1 MVDEAFMGA
10 ELSSRDRLD
19 RVLGVKPG
27 QPSRTLSSGSAFD
40 RFAKG
45 FGLPFR
51 GLKLV
56 LTHGRLFGWS
66 AIVAG
71 VCLFLLAGLFALVWL
86 YVPTVFALLWEKPE
100 GWLRFVWYTLVFL
113 VGSGLFVMGASS
125 IPPVATAPFQD
136 PLTTNVER
144 VLGAIPDGGGGVKK
158 LVFETT
164 NSVLKAVM
172 RLVLLW
178 SGHAVLF
185 VIWLIPGLGQLIWT
199 PLSILWTTFWLAYE
213 YLDLPANRYDYAF
226 REVLQTVRDNLALC
240 MGFGTA
246 TYLML
251 WIPLLNVLFIP
262 VAAVGATILFVD
274 LRATGRMAP
283 SAAERRIA
291 RL

>member
-1 MVDEAFMGA
+1 MAA
-10 ELSSRDRLD
+10 ALPSRDRLD

-27 QPSRTLSSGSAFD
+27 QPSRPLASGSAFS
-40 RFAKG
+40 RFARG

-56 LTHGRLFGWS
+56 LTHARLFGWS
-66 AIVAG
+66 ALVAG
-71 VCLFLLAGLFALVWL
+71 VSLVLLSALLALVVI
-86 YVPTVFALLWEKPE
+86 YVPTLFSLLWEKPE
-100 GWLRFVWYTLVFL
+100 GWLRFVWYPLVFL

-144 VLGAIPDGGGGVKK
+144 VLGALPEGGGGLKK

-164 NSVLKAVM
+164 NSVLKAMM
-172 RLVLLW
+172 RLALLW
-178 SGHAVLF
+178 TGHALLF

-199 PLSILWTTFWLAYE
+199 PLSIVWTTFWLAYE

-226 REVLQTVRDNLALC
+226 REVLQTVRDNFALC

-283 SAAERRIA
+283 SAAEQRIA